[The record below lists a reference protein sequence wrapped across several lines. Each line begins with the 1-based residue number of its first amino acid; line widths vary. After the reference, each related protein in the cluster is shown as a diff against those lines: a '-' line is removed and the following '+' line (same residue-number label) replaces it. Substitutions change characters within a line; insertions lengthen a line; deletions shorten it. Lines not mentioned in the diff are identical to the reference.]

1 MPSMAYTIFKLPIGY
16 RLYDREKNKI
26 ISVSYEEYIALKNII
41 QGKPSEEDQKL
52 LCGFQ
57 EKGFCR
63 ESRLQEI
70 EHPATGKIQSIV
82 EKGLNQIV
90 LQVTQNCNL
99 RCSYC
104 AYSGSY
110 YNRKH
115 SNKRMSKETALRAVD
130 FFMEHSSEIED
141 ATIGFYGGE
150 PLLEIDLIREV
161 ISYVEEN
168 YPERKVRYN
177 LTTNLT
183 LLTKEILDFFVEKNV
198 VIMISID
205 GPKEI
210 QDRNRMFVSGT
221 GSFSTVI
228 TKAEEI
234 QKNSPDYFKQCMTN
248 TVMSPGSDYEKVID
262 FLDNDRLFGQLTSLY
277 SLVNDVDIKEELQY
291 DDTYNQTVHKEIFK
305 IYLARLGELEYSQ
318 VSRLMKTNVSAI
330 FETNQFLQM
339 NGTANMRKSHP
350 GGPCIPGSNRLFVDV
365 EGFFY
370 PCERIAE
377 NPALQIGNLDE
388 GYSLDR
394 INRMLNIGKMTEEQC
409 LNCWAFM
416 YCGTC
421 AANMTEHGIPS
432 KKIRLK
438 RCSGERTNIQNRLA
452 NLEMMR
458 YYGFDFMQGE
468 E

>member
-1 MPSMAYTIFKLPIGY
+1 MAYTVFKIPIGY
-16 RLYDREKNKI
+16 RLYDREQNKVVPI
-26 ISVSYEEYIALKNII
+26 NEEEYESLDRI
-41 QGKPSEEDQKL
+41 QKGIDTLDDRNLLGKLQR
-52 LCGFQ
+52 
-57 EKGFCR
+57 KGFCR
-63 ESRLQEI
+63 ESALCEI
-70 EHPATGKIQSIV
+70 EHPVTKKIQSVI

-115 SNKRMSKETALRAVD
+115 SNKRMNRDIAFRSVD
-130 FFMEHSSEIED
+130 FFMAHSSEVED

-150 PLLEIDLIREV
+150 PLLEFDLIREV
-161 ISYVEEN
+161 ISYVDKN
-168 YPERKVRYN
+168 YPERKVRFN

-183 LLTKEILDFFVEKNV
+183 LLTKEILDFFIEKNV

-210 QDRNRMFVSGT
+210 QDQNRTFISGK

-228 TKAEEI
+228 AKAEEI
-234 QKNSPDYFKQCMTN
+234 QRSNPSYFEQCMTN
-248 TVMSPGSDYEKVID
+248 TVMSPDSDYGKVID
-262 FLDNDRLFGQLTSLY
+262 FLDNDKLFGQLTSLY
-277 SLVNDVDIKEELQY
+277 SLVNDVDIKEQLQY
-291 DDTYNQTVHKEIFK
+291 DDTYNQTVRKEVFK
-305 IYLARLGELEYSQ
+305 IYLAMLGEMEYPQ

-339 NGTANMRKSHP
+339 KGTENTRKSHP
-350 GGPCIPGSNRLFVDV
+350 GGPCIPGSKRLFVDV
-365 EGFFY
+365 EGNFY

-377 NPALQIGNLDE
+377 NPDLQIGNLDE

-394 INRMLNIGKMTEEQC
+394 ISQMLNVGKMTEEQC
-409 LNCWAFM
+409 LNCWAFI

-421 AANMTEHGIPS
+421 AANMTQHGIPS
-432 KKIRLK
+432 KTIRLQ
-438 RCSGERTNIQNRLA
+438 RCPGERANILNRLA